1 MSKKYM
7 YFLNEEREKLAVLE
21 KIVPVLLIFFLLF
34 ITFVSNQI
42 IFRQHAVA
50 AGWQDSDYLWPLQE
64 NYLTE
69 QEIKLQKELEESR
82 NKRFADLTKE
92 ELDSMKHI
100 YAHREDKQVF
110 LTFDDGPTSNITPQI
125 LDILKRYNVKA
136 TFFVLG
142 KQVERNPDLIRREF
156 NEGHSIES
164 HTYTHTYKAVYS
176 SKESFF
182 DEFNR
187 TQTSLQ
193 NCLGMPNFKTLV
205 VRMPGG
211 TAGGPYSAI
220 KSQIS
225 TELYNSG
232 IASLDWN
239 CLTKDAEGAETYD
252 AIMNNVYT
260 YTGSKTSVVLLM
272 HDADTKQITADTLPK
287 VIEYYRDNGYK
298 FVTVENY
305 LGRN

>member
-1 MSKKYM
+1 MARKYM
-7 YFLNEEREKLAVLE
+7 YFLNEEREKLSVLE
-21 KIVPVLLIFFLLF
+21 KVVPALLIFFLLF

-42 IFRQHAVA
+42 IAKQHSVVAVE
-50 AGWQDSDYLWPLQE
+50 QDCDYLWTIQE
-64 NYLTE
+64 NFLEE
-69 QEIKLQKELEESR
+69 QRIKMQKELEAAQK
-82 NKRFADLTKE
+82 KRYADLTNEDFDK
-92 ELDSMKHI
+92 MQHI
-100 YAHREDKQVF
+100 YSHKDEKIVF
-110 LTFDDGPTSNITPQI
+110 LTFDDGPTSNITPQV
-125 LDILKRYNVKA
+125 LDILKAYNVKA

-142 KQVERNPDLIRREF
+142 KQVVRNPDLIKREY

-164 HTYTHTYKAVYS
+164 HTYSHSYKTVYA

-193 NCLGMPNFKTLV
+193 DCLGVDGFRTLV

-211 TAGGPYSAI
+211 TVGGPYHNI
-220 KSQIS
+220 KKEIS
-225 TELYNSG
+225 SELRSNG

-260 YTGSKTSVVLLM
+260 YTGNKTSVVLLM

-298 FVTVENY
+298 FVTVEEY
-305 LGRN
+305 LGRT